1 MNNEKIQRQRTLC
14 IEPDHGCSCCDMYS
28 MAKPLFVLLLLYVSL
43 LQNRGVESF
52 KILVAPGMSV
62 GSTYMYMEIIGRHLA
77 EHGHQVTILVNNA
90 TSNPSVNDG
99 ASSLHFETYA
109 YKSTGPVV
117 ADKSNKYLNGKTTL
131 FDWLEAWL
139 TALPECDQIL
149 GDRELLGRLQKAD
162 FDLVVA
168 NVFVICPILL
178 VQQLSLPFVLV
189 GNNRIS
195 PMMDGDMYNIPSNPA
210 YVPSMGTGLTSQMS
224 FLQRLKNVAN
234 YGSSYVLY
242 NFYMLPHYRNLQ
254 HKYNIRP
261 ELTLHKMAEA
271 AELFIYNTDFAFDY
285 PRPLM
290 PNVVLIGGIMAGPA
304 EPLEKDL
311 EEFMQSS
318 GEHGVVIFSLGSYM
332 KITGRDDKSVMILS
346 ALGRLPQRVI
356 LKGTGYPPNA
366 LGNNTKAVSWLP
378 QNDLLGHPKTK
389 AIIYHGGLNGVYE
402 AIYHGVP
409 IVGMPLYTDQ
419 YDNIP
424 WMADKGMA
432 VTLDVKTLTED
443 KLYDAVLKVVT
454 DARYKQNA
462 ERLSRIHRDRPMS
475 PGDTAVFWIE
485 HVIKHGGQHLRSQA
499 GNLNFVQYY
508 LIDVMLFLVLVTL
521 TVIVLIKKTCSCLYK
536 CCRGLSDREKRK
548 SD

>member
-1 MNNEKIQRQRTLC
+1 MARLVTALASFC
-14 IEPDHGCSCCDMYS
+14 IH
-28 MAKPLFVLLLLYVSL
+28 MAILR
-43 LQNRGVESF
+43 NGGVESF
-52 KILVAPGMSV
+52 KIFVAPGMSR
-62 GSTYMYMEIIGRHLA
+62 GSVILYMEKIGQHLA
-77 EHGHQVTILVNNA
+77 KQGHQVTILVNEA
-90 TSNPSVNDG
+90 VYVPSEPKDG
-99 ASSLHFETYA
+99 GTPLTLETYSYKA
-109 YKSTGPVV
+109 RGPVIVKST
-117 ADKSNKYLNGKTTL
+117 SNKYLGGEATW
-131 FDWLEAWL
+131 FDWLDVML
-139 TALPECDQIL
+139 KFVPECDRVL
-149 GDRELLGRLQKAD
+149 NDAVLLSKLEKSN
-162 FDLVVA
+162 FDLLVA
-168 NVFVICPILL
+168 NVHMICPILL
-178 VQQLSLPFVLV
+178 AHRISLPFVLV
-189 GNNRIS
+189 GNNRIN
-195 PMMDGDMYNIPSNPA
+195 PMMDGNMYNIPSNPA
-210 YVPSMGTGLTSQMS
+210 YVPSMGSGLTSQMS
-224 FLQRLKNVAN
+224 FLQRLENVGHYAF
-234 YGSSYVLY
+234 SYVLY

-261 ELTLHKMAEA
+261 DLTLHKMAEA

-290 PNVVLIGGIMAGPA
+290 PNVVLIAGIMAGPT
-304 EPLEKDL
+304 EPLEKEF

-318 GEHGVVIFSLGSYM
+318 GDHGVVIFSLGSYVQFSR
-332 KITGRDDKSVMILS
+332 TDKLDIIVS
-346 ALGRLPQRVI
+346 ALGRLPQKVI
-356 LKGTGYPPNA
+356 LKYSDNLPKTMGRNI
-366 LGNNTKAVSWLP
+366 KAVKWLP

-409 IVGMPLYTDQ
+409 IVGMPLYHDQ
-419 YDNIP
+419 LDNIP
-424 WMADKGMA
+424 WLAEKGMA

-454 DARYKQNA
+454 DARFKQNA

-536 CCRGLSDREKRK
+536 SCRSLSDREKRK